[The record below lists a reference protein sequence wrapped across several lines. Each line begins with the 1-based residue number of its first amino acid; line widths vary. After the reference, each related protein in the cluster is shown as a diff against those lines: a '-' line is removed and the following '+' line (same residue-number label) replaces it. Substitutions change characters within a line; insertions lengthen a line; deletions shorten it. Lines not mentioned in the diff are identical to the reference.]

1 MGAREFLSQHGHPF
15 VYHNV
20 MEDPEAKERA
30 MALTGGRFGNPTI
43 LVDGKVVMSGGVF
56 TPDIFAGVDGL
67 PTRV

>member
-1 MGAREFLSQHGHPF
+1 
-15 VYHNV
+15 